1 MKAVRGFPFSKIAPM
16 KKKPLTVVALEI
28 GNEHVKLVEMTR
40 DENRVI
46 AAGTYPLA
54 PGRGRDPE
62 HLAAQIR
69 SAISGGTQGIPQAL
83 IASVPLG
90 DAWLRLVDLPGDAVS
105 EAEIRAHA
113 EWELARYLGRS
124 DEDVAGQFAVD
135 VLDGPDRSVEAPAED
150 SAEGGLPAGRRV
162 IAAAMPR
169 DEVRTLRRIL
179 EDATGLKLEVLDI
192 DAAAL
197 VNAFAANYPEF
208 ASARTVVIQANLD
221 GIVLVRVH
229 EGRFHGAVLR
239 PHDADS
245 VRAKDGDAQTRAETL
260 LRLARGVADTLRASA
275 DGWASPGQLLLSG
288 DLARDADFRD
298 LLRAQLPQPFNL
310 FNPFRNIPGP
320 EPTEFPDAYPGAP
333 LAAAVGLALR
343 LAEDSR

>member
-69 SAISGGTQGIPQAL
+69 SAVSGGTQGVPQAL

-90 DAWLRLVDLPGDAVS
+90 DAWLRLIDLPGDAVS
-105 EAEIRAHA
+105 EADIRAHA
-113 EWELARYLGRS
+113 EWDLARYLGRS
-124 DEDVAGQFAVD
+124 DEDVAGTLAVD
-135 VLDGPDRSVEAPAED
+135 VLDGPERSAD
-150 SAEGGLPAGRRV
+150 SVDGDASPGRRV

-179 EDATGLKLEVLDI
+179 EDATGLRLEVLDI

-221 GIVLVRVH
+221 GIVLVRAH

-275 DGWASPGQLLLSG
+275 DGWASPGQLLLCG